1 MESNHIARPDGARRV
16 NLRVDVWDSSYLL
29 ARNEL
34 STHGWRIPSQS
45 VGWQSSP
52 TRSLQNSNNALNL
65 ARFSARKELAERVGF
80 VHLRAFG
87 ATADLIA
94 SASHLAVARVHSRA
108 GRGGWRREWDS
119 NPWASFRFCKLQI
132 PECHGCLNA
141 SDAVAP
147 CTGLHR
153 RGSAGEV

>member
-65 ARFSARKELAERVGF
+65 ARSSARKELAGGLGRF
-80 VHLRAFG
+80 PQ
-87 ATADLIA
+87 
-94 SASHLAVARVHSRA
+94 LAR
-108 GRGGWRREWDS
+108 
-119 NPWASFRFCKLQI
+119 
-132 PECHGCLNA
+132 
-141 SDAVAP
+141 P
-147 CTGLHR
+147 CDVMILEVVPTNITGSLL
-153 RGSAGEV
+153 

>member
-80 VHLRAFG
+80 VHLRALRRYG
-87 ATADLIA
+87 G
-94 SASHLAVARVHSRA
+94 SHRVSEPSRRSPRA
-108 GRGGWRREWDS
+108 FACGERRMAERVGFE
-119 NPWASFRFCKLQI
+119 P
-132 PECHGCLNA
+132 
-141 SDAVAP
+141 
-147 CTGLHR
+147 TGLL
-153 RGSAGEV
+153 